1 MRKFA
6 VSIVAAL
13 LLCLSL
19 VGTALANEKNLKKTL
34 TLSEDVM
41 ANGTLI
47 KKGEYRVMF
56 NTKTEEVTLSKDGD
70 VVFTSKATVEMQ
82 PEKARYNSASFK
94 ATDKGKVLNGFTFAG
109 DRRAIVLSEAT
120 NTTTEGQ
127 QFKSTAG

>member
-1 MRKFA
+1 MRKIT
-6 VSIVAAL
+6 VSITAAL

-41 ANGTLI
+41 INKTLV

-56 NTKTEEVTLSKDGD
+56 NAKTEEVTLSQDGD
-70 VVFTSKATVEMQ
+70 VVFRGQARVEVR
-82 PEKARYNSASFK
+82 PDKARYNSASFK
-94 ATDKGKVLNGFTFAG
+94 STDKGKVLNGFTFAG

-120 NTTTEGQ
+120 NNTAGEESL
-127 QFKSTAG
+127 KSTAG

>member
-1 MRKFA
+1 MRKIT
-6 VSIVAAL
+6 VSITAAL

-41 ANGTLI
+41 INKTLV

-56 NTKTEEVTLSKDGD
+56 NAKTEEVTLSQDGD
-70 VVFTSKATVEMQ
+70 VVFRGQARVEVRPDKALH
-82 PEKARYNSASFK
+82 NSASFK
-94 ATDKGKVLNGFTFAG
+94 STDKGTVLNGFTFAG

-120 NTTTEGQ
+120 NNTAGEESL
-127 QFKSTAG
+127 KSTAG

>member
-6 VSIVAAL
+6 VSITAAL

-19 VGTALANEKNLKKTL
+19 VGTALANEKNMKKTL
-34 TLSEDVM
+34 TLTEDVKV
-41 ANGTLI
+41 NNTVI

-56 NTKTEEVTLSKDGD
+56 NAKTEEVTLSQDGD
-70 VVFTSKATVEMQ
+70 VVFTGKAMVETR

-94 ATDKGKVLNGFTFAG
+94 STDDGKVLNGFTFAG

-120 NTTTEGQ
+120 NTTAGGQ
-127 QFKSTAG
+127 